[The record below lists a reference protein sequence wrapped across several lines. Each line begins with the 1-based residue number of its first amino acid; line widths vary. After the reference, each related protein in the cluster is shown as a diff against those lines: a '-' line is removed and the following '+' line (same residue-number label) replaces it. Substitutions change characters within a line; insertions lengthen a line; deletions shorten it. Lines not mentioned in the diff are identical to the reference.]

1 MKFMQNMVIMIK
13 LRSNNR
19 CINNNTCLCSKKNG
33 AYFHSN
39 IQKKELAKMRRC
51 IFTICDKLLF
61 SHLQHGFTFCKAIS
75 SDLTDTVTNNHKK
88 K

>member
-19 CINNNTCLCSKKNG
+19 CINNNTCLYSKKNG

-61 SHLQHGFTFCKAIS
+61 SHLQCTMVLHSARQFHQIS
-75 SDLTDTVTNNHKK
+75 QIR
-88 K
+88 